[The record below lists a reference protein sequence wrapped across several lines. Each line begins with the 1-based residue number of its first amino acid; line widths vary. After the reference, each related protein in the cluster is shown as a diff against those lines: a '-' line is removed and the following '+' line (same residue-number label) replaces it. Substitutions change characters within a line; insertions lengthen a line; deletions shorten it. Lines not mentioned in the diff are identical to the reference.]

1 MTNYAFS
8 TQLQQPIDEAI
19 ETLKATLMNHH
30 LGIVSDVNVAGIVK
44 NKLDQDMTAYRIL
57 GACNPKMAKTMI
69 DAVPQA
75 GALLPCTIVARE
87 EGASTAF
94 DFMDPVTVLALADN
108 EVMNQVAAEAK
119 EKLQAVISDLEKIG

>member
-1 MTNYAFS
+1 MTEYVFS
-8 TQLQQPIDEAI
+8 TQLDQPIDAAI

-44 NKLDQDMTAYRIL
+44 TKLDQDMPAYRIL
-57 GACNPKMAKTMI
+57 GACNPKMAKAMI

-87 EGASTAF
+87 VDGSTVF
-94 DFMDPVTVLALADN
+94 DFMDPVAVLGIADN
-108 EVMNQVAAEAK
+108 EVMNQVAAEAS
-119 EKLQAVISDLEKIG
+119 EKLKAAIADLEA